1 MPTPATNVTPPAYLP
16 THPPTYL
23 PTHLPARLPHEWTM
37 HAAGPLQWSIHAAGA
52 GGGRANERANNS
64 PYSLGW
70 GRLHSSISGL
80 TPK

>member
-37 HAAGPLQWSIHAAGA
+37 HAAGA